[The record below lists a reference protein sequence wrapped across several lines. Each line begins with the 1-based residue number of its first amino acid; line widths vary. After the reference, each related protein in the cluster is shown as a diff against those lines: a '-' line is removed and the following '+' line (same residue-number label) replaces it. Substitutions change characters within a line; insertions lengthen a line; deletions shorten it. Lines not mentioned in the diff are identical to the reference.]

1 MLIYNIYV
9 SIYLKFKC
17 LSKHT
22 FSLIFL
28 FIPLFIFWGFG
39 GGRFGVVYFLN
50 CLFTCLFSISLV
62 SKTKIT
68 LGKLEKV
75 STVLVSTNFYWQSHK
90 NPITGTIIY
99 LFIRDQKDYSWL
111 QSFIK
116 NWKKSYVL
124 YFLCPCSLLMQ
135 KLLSSTCYLEIN

>member
-1 MLIYNIYV
+1 M
-9 SIYLKFKC
+9 SIYLKFNC

-28 FIPLFIFWGFG
+28 FIPLFIFWRLGGG
-39 GGRFGVVYFLN
+39 GGRLGVVYFYFLN
-50 CLFTCLFSISLV
+50 CLFTYLFSISLV